1 MNKPKYNIG
10 DVIINSDNN
19 LADNIIIVIM
29 QNTDVDKN
37 NGEDTFYYGTA
48 TTDPD
53 KYKINFWY
61 TGENKTRDKYVLVE
75 ASCSEI
81 TLVHWHNESTIK
93 VERSELSQ
101 AEHKIRQEINYGH
114 G

>member
-10 DVIINSDNN
+10 DVITNSDSDNN

-29 QNTDVDKN
+29 RNTDVDKN

-53 KYKINFWY
+53 EYKINFWY
-61 TGENKTRDKYVLVE
+61 TGENKTRGKYVLVE
-75 ASCSEI
+75 ASCSE
-81 TLVHWHNESTIK
+81 TALVHWHNESTIK
-93 VERSELSQ
+93 VERNELSQ
-101 AEHKIRQEINYGH
+101 AEYKIRQEIYK
-114 G
+114 

>member
-29 QNTDVDKN
+29 RNTDVDKN

-48 TTDPD
+48 E
-53 KYKINFWY
+53 YIANAAVKIA
-61 TGENKTRDKYVLVE
+61 DDL
-75 ASCSEI
+75 
-81 TLVHWHNESTIK
+81 IK
-93 VERSELSQ
+93 ELSKTKQ
-101 AEHKIRQEINYGH
+101 
-114 G
+114 